1 MPVSPR
7 NGRQRREAGAVV
19 REKRERKGLSQR
31 LLGERIGVTQATVSQ
46 IERGAASA
54 SITLDA
60 LRELGNVPRELRAA
74 LEGAL

>member
-1 MPVSPR
+1 MSTR
-7 NGRQRREAGAVV
+7 MGRQRRAAGVLV
-19 REKRERKGLSQR
+19 REKREKRGLSQR

-60 LRELGNVPRELRAA
+60 LRELGPVPRELRAA
-74 LEGAL
+74 LEVTR